1 MDKKFLEQMRVLN
14 YKLLLTKNPELENS
28 QENSETLVTIW
39 KQSEILWTN
48 RR

>member
-39 KQSEILWTN
+39 KQSEIL
-48 RR
+48 